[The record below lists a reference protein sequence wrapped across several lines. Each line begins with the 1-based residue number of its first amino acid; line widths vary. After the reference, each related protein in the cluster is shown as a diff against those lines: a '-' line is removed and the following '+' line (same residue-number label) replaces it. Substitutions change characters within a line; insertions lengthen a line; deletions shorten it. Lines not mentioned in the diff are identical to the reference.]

1 MMKISKLL
9 PCLLALTFGSC
20 ASIDCK
26 LDSIVVWTLSFYD
39 SEMEEPLKL
48 PCTLT
53 IDAVGAGTLYNKGTG
68 ITSMLLPM
76 SITAE
81 TDTLL
86 LQWNWQESG
95 NTGAKDETGNAFDA
109 TDVLYI
115 DHTNRPHFDAM
126 DCPMAVF
133 HDITDVRLDQQ
144 PGNARQ
150 LVIDS
155 VTITRNIVDYNDVE
169 NIRIYIHQPADT
181 GGSVSPR

>member
-1 MMKISKLL
+1 MKIAKLL
-9 PCLLALTFGSC
+9 PGLLAMALSSC
-20 ASIDCK
+20 ASIDCQ
-26 LDSIVVWTLSFYD
+26 LDSVVVWTLSFYD

-53 IDAVGAGTLYNKGTG
+53 VDAVGAGTLYNKGTG
-68 ITSMLLPM
+68 ITSMALPM
-76 SITAE
+76 SITAA

-86 LQWNWQESG
+86 LQWNWQEG
-95 NTGAKDETGNAFDA
+95 NNAGAKEEADIAYDA

-133 HDITDVRLDQQ
+133 HDITDVRLNQQ
-144 PGNARQ
+144 SGNARQ

-155 VTITRNIVDYNDVE
+155 ITITRTLVDYYDVE
-169 NIRIYIHQPADT
+169 NIRLYIHQPAD
-181 GGSVSPR
+181 SRSNVSPR